1 MRCMM
6 FGGSKL
12 AELVLKQPRR
22 HDWLT
27 SIGSSVRLGTRLSDS
42 DFVEPATTTTLRTQE
57 TLSSVFIRREGDL
70 VEFSIRGRTSPDQE
84 KIQQTL
90 ERVGGRLAQLL
101 FLPPGWDSFEARRT
115 TVEAAQG
122 ATELLIEI
130 LDSDIPQPAIVPGSD
145 GSLQLEWHLPSGGI
159 EINIESRHSGLVFF
173 HDASVE
179 WEREL
184 GAVRSSLP
192 SLIRQLTLS

>member
-1 MRCMM
+1 MRCMT
-6 FGGSKL
+6 FGGSTL

-27 SIGSSVRLGTRLSDS
+27 SISSSVRGTRLSDS

-57 TLSSVFIRREGDL
+57 TLTSVFIRREGDL
-70 VEFSIRGRTSPDQE
+70 VEFSVRGRASLDQE
-84 KIQQTL
+84 KIQQSL
-90 ERVGGRLAQLL
+90 ERVGGRLAELL

-122 ATELLIEI
+122 ATELLLEI
-130 LDSDIPQPAIVPGSD
+130 LDSDIPEPAIVPGSD
-145 GSLQLEWHLPSGGI
+145 GSLQLEWHLPAGGL
-159 EINIESRHSGLVFF
+159 EINVESSHSGLVFF
-173 HDASVE
+173 HAASVE

-184 GAVRSSLP
+184 GAVRNSLP
-192 SLIRQLTLS
+192 SLIRQLTPS